1 MGLFT
6 EGPSID
12 ELMAKRNERS
22 TALQRSLATQAGQGA
37 RDPMQAQA
45 ASLLGSSLGRALAGS
60 MDGGDY
66 RAKLEAK
73 EAEKLGVQQE
83 YLTAAAADNSAA
95 MYDMVK
101 ILKKDNPLAAMKMLE
116 LAKAKK
122 KEEDAAT
129 AAAAAAAAEQAEII
143 RAEAA
148 EVDENIR
155 AEGVEA
161 DAAKLLASA
170 KVTGDDVQIQANI
183 DAAQLLASAKVTS
196 DDVQVQAAAD
206 AAALLANATLAAKV
220 VTQTTGEDLN
230 AKVGKEMYPEG
241 SIWQEEA
248 GGKLTWVNPPKDQ
261 KVYTTPVPAGYK
273 LNYDKAGNV
282 EGMEPIVGSKQYDEK
297 KAALEKDSKGD
308 SDKRVHT
315 SVVMDGI
322 AQVKDIIKLDSIW
335 TPVFGPMGAGSARID
350 GTERANLDSIMT
362 SIEANVGFTE
372 LNSMRANSPTGGAL
386 GNVTEKELI
395 LLQNQMGALSR
406 SQSKE
411 KFEENLLKFEQTY
424 NDVIHGDAQYQEE
437 WALANPDLAA
447 VQAAAAAAVA
457 PAPKAALGT
466 GVGPNAQGGTQLSSA
481 ALKYVK

>member
-12 ELMAKRNERS
+12 ELMAKRNQRS
-22 TALQRSLATQAGQGA
+22 SALQQSLATQAGQGA

-66 RAKLEAK
+66 RSKLEAK
-73 EAEKLGVQQE
+73 EADKNATQQQ
-83 YLTAAAADNSAA
+83 YLTAAAADSSVA

-101 ILKKDNPLAAMKMLE
+101 VLKKDNPLAAMKMLE

-129 AAAAAAAAEQAEII
+129 AAQAAAAAAQVEVL
-143 RAEAA
+143 RKEAA
-148 EVDENIR
+148 EVTENIR
-155 AEGVEA
+155 AEGVDEDQA
-161 DAAKLLASA
+161 LTAVNADIDAASLLAGA
-170 KVTGDDVQIQANI
+170 KVTGDETQN
-183 DAAQLLASAKVTS
+183 
-196 DDVQVQAAAD
+196 QAAVD
-206 AAALLANATLAAKV
+206 AALLLAEADLAKNV

-230 AKVGKEMYPEG
+230 KEAGKKVYPKG
-241 SIWQEEA
+241 SIWQKEA

-261 KVYTTPVPAGYK
+261 KVYTTPVPAGMK
-273 LNYDKAGNV
+273 LNYDDAGNV
-282 EGMEPIVGSKQYDEK
+282 TGMEPIVGSKQYKEAQAELNK
-297 KAALEKDSKGD
+297 STKGE

-315 SVVMDGI
+315 NVVMD
-322 AQVKDIIKLDSIW
+322 AVQQVMDISAKDSFW
-335 TPVFGPMGAGSARID
+335 TPVFGPMGAASGKID
-350 GTERANLDSIMT
+350 STERSDLDAIML

-411 KFEENLLKFEQTY
+411 KFEENLTKFEQTY
-424 NDVIHGDAQYQEE
+424 NDVIHGDAQYIEE
-437 WALANPDLAA
+437 WNINNPTAT
-447 VQAAAAAAVA
+447 
-457 PAPKAALGT
+457 PKVVTPVGARGGA
-466 GVGPNAQGGTQLSSA
+466 GPNATQPALSSA
-481 ALKYVK
+481 AKSFF